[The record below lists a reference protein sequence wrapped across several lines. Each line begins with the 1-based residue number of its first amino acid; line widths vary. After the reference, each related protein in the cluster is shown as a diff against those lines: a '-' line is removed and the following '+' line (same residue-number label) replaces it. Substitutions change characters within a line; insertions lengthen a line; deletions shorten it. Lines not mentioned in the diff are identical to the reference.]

1 MRKLA
6 TLLTVITL
14 ALGGLRADDKPGR
27 AEQLKT
33 IRADLAKAQEDF
45 RKEMKAGTIKPDAEG
60 EYPGWT
66 DLLKRFVKPTRP
78 VIEADPADAVGFA
91 ALHFALTEL
100 GATDAD
106 LFGLVLKHHIAN
118 AKIEPLLNLD
128 AAPVDFLRDV
138 AAKSPH
144 GRVRLWARYHQ
155 AQQLV
160 AGGKPK
166 EAETLLE
173 ALSGEAEAKKVSGYN
188 TGTLADTSGRLLF
201 EIRNL
206 NVGQE
211 APEIKGP
218 NLDGKPM
225 ALSESRGRVTMLVF
239 WATWCRPCMD
249 MVPHERELVE
259 RYAGRPFALIGANG
273 DKLTVG
279 LPKLYYQDGRLIDD
293 GPVVQAAVEK
303 NKMTWPSFRNARSDG
318 SPFLAWNVQSWP
330 TIYLLDE
337 RGVIRGKWKGD
348 PGAKELDAAVEKLV
362 KAAEAK

>member
-6 TLLTVITL
+6 TLLTVFTL
-14 ALGGLRADDKPGR
+14 AVGGLRADDQPGR

-33 IRADLAKAQEDF
+33 MRADLAKAQAEF

-348 PGAKELDAAVEKLV
+348 PGVKELDAAVEKLV